1 MAELTA
7 LQTGGSKASLHS
19 IPLLPSAP
27 LCVSFPQF
35 MLETSPQLFGPTET
49 GQPGK
54 ALGGE
59 TLSQAHGQGAES
71 AKGQQKHGPKAQ
83 LQIPLALRKSLPITV
98 PCSPHLWKDADS
110 TDGHSREGQRGAT
123 LDPGREKTL
132 VE

>member
-35 MLETSPQLFGPTET
+35 MLETSPQLLVPQRQGSL
-49 GQPGK
+49 GK
-54 ALGGE
+54 PWVGKHCPKPMGRG
-59 TLSQAHGQGAES
+59 LSA